1 MEYIMQRLAM
11 SQQYHNN
18 KICYRAHKPAI
29 RVIGGH
35 GGVKGRLYCFLRSEA
50 QGPNPISD
58 RHFIVLSPNVSRI
71 LSHFSHGEKQFHQN
85 KPGNYKILQ

>member
-1 MEYIMQRLAM
+1 MQRLAM

-35 GGVKGRLYCFLRSEA
+35 RGVKGRLYCFLRSEA

-58 RHFIVLSPNVSRI
+58 RHFIVLTPNVSKKF
-71 LSHFSHGEKQFHQN
+71 SHFFPWRKTIPP
-85 KPGNYKILQ
+85 K